1 MTVHPVNMK
10 AHQRPR
16 RSFVNFCLRR
26 VGPECDIENVLPI
39 VVAFLTQ
46 MIAALSAAGIAQ
58 NDHLKINKIYFTN
71 WNLFSVIGRESQ
83 WNEKST
89 NNFNVT
95 RWHWIKL
102 AKRKMQKYWSNKL
115 LAYTKTKLRNINLW
129 KTWSTETA
137 NIILKF

>member
-1 MTVHPVNMK
+1 LKGGYYLKVAVNTGLTVHPVNMK

-71 WNLFSVIGRESQ
+71 
-83 WNEKST
+83 
-89 NNFNVT
+89 
-95 RWHWIKL
+95 
-102 AKRKMQKYWSNKL
+102 
-115 LAYTKTKLRNINLW
+115 
-129 KTWSTETA
+129 
-137 NIILKF
+137 